1 MGSFDVVVIGAGLS
15 GLVAAH
21 EIARAGRTVAV
32 LEARG
37 RVGGRVWTEMRGDQA
52 LELGGVWTGPGQD
65 KLKALTAELGIAFVE
80 HGAHGGDSVY
90 LRGEERIVSTPD
102 SGRRDYRAI
111 FGDGLV
117 RAVRRLD
124 DMAATIA
131 PEAPWEAPDAEEW
144 DGQTTRTWM
153 AANMQEDYAEAI
165 GHVIE
170 SYLIPQNEMSFLHA
184 LVYARTNGG
193 FAGLMG
199 FDGKPHDNEV
209 FVGGTQQIAE
219 RLAARLGDAVTLNA
233 PARRIESDGTGVDV
247 TGEGGGARG
256 AFAIIALPPV
266 LAGRLVHA
274 PALPPLR
281 DYLTAR
287 FPIRGRLRMA
297 IVYPAPFWRAA
308 GLSGAVT
315 GAMFS
320 IWDGGMDGPLGMLIV
335 QLGTAI
341 SRDLWDD
348 PIAARQARVL
358 AEIARCFGPEAL
370 KPREIREVYWAAEEY
385 SRGCASACLPGAWT
399 TYGRALRAPVGRV
412 HFAGTECATLFIS
425 NMDGAVQSGQ
435 DTARAVLA
443 RLD

>member
-1 MGSFDVVVIGAGLS
+1 MRNADVVVIGAGLS

-21 EIARAGRTVAV
+21 DIARAGRTVAV
-32 LEARG
+32 LEARN
-37 RVGGRVWTEMRGDQA
+37 RVGGRVWTEMRGHQP
-52 LELGGVWTGPGQD
+52 LELGGAWTGPGQD
-65 KLKALTAELGIAFVE
+65 RLKALAADLGIAFVE

-90 LRGEERIVSTPD
+90 LRGEERLVTRPD
-102 SGRRDYRAI
+102 GGRRDYRGI

-117 RAVRRLD
+117 QAVKHLD
-124 DMAATIA
+124 DMAATVP
-131 PEAPWEAPDAEEW
+131 PEAPWDAAGAGEW

-153 AANMQEDYAEAI
+153 AANMQADYAEAI

-170 SYLIPQNEMSFLHA
+170 AYLIPQNEMSFLHA

-193 FAGLMG
+193 FASLMG

-233 PARRIESDGTGVDV
+233 PARRIESDGTGVSV

-256 AFAIIALPPV
+256 TLAIIALPPV

-274 PALPPLR
+274 PALPPPR

-287 FPIRGRLRMA
+287 FPIRGRMRMTA
-297 IVYPAPFWRAA
+297 VYPAPFWRAR
-308 GLSGAVT
+308 GLSGAAT
-315 GAMFS
+315 SAMFS
-320 IWDGGMDGPLGMLIV
+320 VWDASMDGPLGMLIV
-335 QLGTAI
+335 QLGTAL
-341 SRDLWDD
+341 SRTLWDESM
-348 PIAARQARVL
+348 AARQAKVL
-358 AEIARCFGPEAL
+358 AELARCFGPEAL

-385 SRGCASACLPGAWT
+385 SRGCVSACLPGAWT
-399 TYGRALRAPVGRV
+399 AYGRALRAPVGRA
-412 HFAGTECATLFIS
+412 HFAGAECATQFMS

>member
-1 MGSFDVVVIGAGLS
+1 MENFDVVVVGAGIS

-32 LEARG
+32 LEARN
-37 RVGGRVWTEMRGDQA
+37 RVGGRVWTEMRGDQP
-52 LELGGVWTGPGQD
+52 LELGGIWTGPGQD
-65 KLKALTAELGIAFVE
+65 RLKALAAELGIAFVE
-80 HGAHGGDSVY
+80 HGAHGGNSVY
-90 LRGEERIVSTPD
+90 LRGEERLVTRPD
-102 SGRRDYRAI
+102 SGRRDYRSI
-111 FGDGLV
+111 FGDGLAQ
-117 RAVRRLD
+117 AVKRLD
-124 DMAATIA
+124 DMAATIP
-131 PEAPWEAPDAEEW
+131 PEAPWDAPDAEEW
-144 DGQTTRTWM
+144 DGQTMRTWM
-153 AANMQEDYAEAI
+153 TANMQADYAEAI

-170 SYLIPQNEMSFLHA
+170 AYLIPQNEMSFLHA

-219 RLAARLGDAVTLNA
+219 RLAARLGDAVTLNT
-233 PARRIESDGTGVDV
+233 PARRVESDSTGVSV

-287 FPIRGRLRMA
+287 FPIRGRLRMT

-308 GLSGAVT
+308 GLSGAAT
-315 GAMFS
+315 SAMFS
-320 IWDGGMDGPLGMLIV
+320 VWDGSMDGPLGMLIV
-335 QLGTAI
+335 QLGTAL
-341 SRDLWDD
+341 SRTLWDE
-348 PIAARQARVL
+348 PIAARQAKVL
-358 AEIARCFGPEAL
+358 AELARCFGPEAS

-385 SRGCASACLPGAWT
+385 SRGCVSACLPGAWT
-399 TYGRALRAPVGRV
+399 AYGRALRTPVNRV
-412 HFAGTECATLFIS
+412 HFAGAECATQFMS

-443 RLD
+443 RLG